1 MLMGAVELDIGLMAR
16 ESRVLLRKRNQSE
29 TRFDRLLVERAKPS
43 DATWASDPDC
53 STTDC
58 RDAFAC
64 TAVSEGETG
73 NEAVVAETGTPLRRA
88 ADANSLRDRPDA
100 DGASA
105 FVSV

>member
-1 MLMGAVELDIGLMAR
+1 MGAVELDIGLMAR

-29 TRFDRLLVERAKPS
+29 TRFDRLLVERARPS
-43 DATWASDPDC
+43 VATCASGPDC

-64 TAVSEGETG
+64 TAVSDGETG
-73 NEAVVAETGTPLRRA
+73 NDAVVAETGTPLRRP
-88 ADANSLRDRPDA
+88 ADADSLRDRAGA

-105 FVSV
+105 FVNV